1 MEQYIDIWR
10 LIDMIEWS
18 KETIYNGYDEY
29 GEPESI
35 EVINADTLLEQLRRE
50 AEKEVDDNICHYHI
64 NDKDKLVICG
74 CTQEPIASTF
84 SWFNEQTC
92 EYKYCPYCGK
102 EICF

>member
-1 MEQYIDIWR
+1 MRENKEFDEELFFSMCEKYGITKEC
-10 LIDMIEWS
+10 LFS
-18 KETIYNGYDEY
+18 KEE
-29 GEPESI
+29 
-35 EVINADTLLEQLRRE
+35 
-50 AEKEVDDNICHYHI
+50 DDNICHYRI